1 MSDATGPGRID
12 ALRLRWAPRLRE
24 WKFGIYRLRKSLLA
38 MVGLSLV
45 TLYLLVALFAPLIA
59 PPEPGQTDRYNM
71 PFHFSDEELPPSL
84 EHPFGTGQI
93 GVDLFYGVVWG
104 ARISIV
110 MGVGVV
116 AVGAIIGVTLG
127 GIAGYFG
134 GKIDEVIMRITDI
147 FLAMPLLI
155 LAMGVSVAIPNEVMV
170 NFLTR
175 FVDREAAKTAG
186 PLFKIALALA
196 ITWWPSYTRLMRGQ
210 VLSLRENQ
218 YVEAAR
224 AVGASDFRIIRK
236 HILPNAMSP
245 ITVQA
250 TLDIGTV
257 ILVSAALSYIGF
269 GPGGSGFAEWG
280 NLVSKGQEIMVRSW
294 WAVTIP
300 GLAILGFSLGFN
312 LLGDGLRDLMDPRL
326 RK

>member
-1 MSDATGPGRID
+1 MNAT
-12 ALRLRWAPRLRE
+12 WAPRLRE
-24 WKFGIYRLRKSLLA
+24 WKYSIYRLRQSLLA
-38 MVGLSLV
+38 MIGLGLV
-45 TLYLLVALFAPLIA
+45 VLYVLVALLAPLLA
-59 PPEPGQTDRYNM
+59 PPEASQSDNYNM
-71 PFHFSDEELPPSL
+71 ALHFQEEQLAPSAD
-84 EHPFGTGQI
+84 HPFGTGRI
-93 GVDLFYGVVWG
+93 GVDIFYGVVWG

-110 MGVGVV
+110 MGLGVV
-116 AVGAIIGVTLG
+116 LVGALVGTVLG

-134 GKIDEVIMRITDI
+134 GKVDEVIMRLTDV

-155 LAMGVSVAIPNEVMV
+155 LAMGVSVAIPNDKATALLDV
-170 NFLTR
+170 FLPSS
-175 FVDREAAKTAG
+175 TARTFG
-186 PLFKIALALA
+186 PLFKIALALT
-196 ITWWPSYTRLMRGQ
+196 ITWWPGYTRLVRGQ
-210 VLSLRENQ
+210 VLSIRENQ

-224 AVGASDFRIIRK
+224 SVGASDWRIIRR

-245 ITVQA
+245 IMVQG

-280 NLVSKGQEIMVRSW
+280 TLVSNGQDIMQNAW

-300 GLAILGFSLGFN
+300 GLAILGFALSFN